1 MKILFI
7 CCAGMSS
14 SLVVKRLEDYITQL
28 NTSNDKKIN
37 LTIEAI
43 PLDKFKDF
51 TSDYSLILL
60 APQIA
65 YKLKDFKSL
74 ISSKDKSTPVGV
86 VKGLDYGLLKVD
98 NILSS
103 ALQLLAESD
112 HSTSH

>member
-14 SLVVKRLEDYITQL
+14 SLVVKRLEDYIKQL
-28 NTSNDKKIN
+28 NASNDKKIN
-37 LTIEAI
+37 LSIEAI

-51 TSDYSLILL
+51 NSDYSLILL

-74 ISSKDKSTPVGV
+74 VSNKNEIIPVGV

-103 ALQLLAESD
+103 ALQLLSENS
-112 HSTSH
+112 

>member
-14 SLVVKRLEDYITQL
+14 SLVVKKLEDYIKIL
-28 NTSNDKKIN
+28 NSSPENKID
-37 LTIEAI
+37 LAIEAI
-43 PLDKFKDF
+43 PLDKFRYLDD
-51 TSDYSLILL
+51 DYNLILL

-74 ISSKDKSTPVGV
+74 TSKKNKSIPVAV

-98 NILSS
+98 NILSF
-103 ALQLLAESD
+103 ALQLLSEND
-112 HSTSH
+112 

>member
-14 SLVVKRLEDYITQL
+14 SLVVKKLEDYIKLL
-28 NTSNDKKIN
+28 NSSNENKIN

-43 PLDKFKDF
+43 PLDKFKNFND
-51 TSDYSLILL
+51 DYGLILL

-74 ISSKDKSTPVGV
+74 ASSKNISIPIAV
-86 VKGLDYGLLKVD
+86 VKGIDYGLLKVD

-103 ALQLLAESD
+103 ALQLLSERD
-112 HSTSH
+112 